1 MKKRVF
7 IIHGYGAKPSD
18 NWFPWLKEKLEK
30 KGFEV
35 FVPQM
40 PDTDE
45 PTIQKWL
52 PHFQKIVGECDENT
66 YFVGH
71 SLGTITILKY
81 LESLPANQKAGG
93 VVLVGGFSEAIGF
106 EKLSSFTKKPLDY
119 EKVKSSLNLR
129 TRARGINS
137 SGDGKLLKKRIVA
150 IHSTDDKTVSYKFS
164 EIIRDKLGAK
174 LITLRGAGH
183 INAKSGYFKLPEAL
197 ESILKI
203 SLPNSGVWE

>member
-18 NWFPWLKEKLEK
+18 NWFPWLKEELEK

-40 PDTDE
+40 PDADN
-45 PTIQKWL
+45 PTIGKWL
-52 PHFQKIVGECDENT
+52 PYLQEIVDKCDENT
-66 YFVGH
+66 YFIGH

-81 LESLPANQKAGG
+81 LESLPSNQKAGG
-93 VVLVGGFSEAIGF
+93 IVLVGGFSEAIGF

-119 EKVKSSLNLR
+119 ERVKSSLSLR
-129 TRARGINS
+129 TQARGINS
-137 SGDGKLLKKRIVA
+137 SGDGKLLKERIAA
-150 IHSTDDKTVSYKFS
+150 IHSTDDKAVPYKFA

-183 INAKSGYFKLPEAL
+183 INAKSGYFKLQEAL
-197 ESILKI
+197 DAIREIESIK
-203 SLPNSGVWE
+203 